1 MIMGIEKQT
10 REKRSLI
17 DIAKQVM
24 IEKKQAMSF
33 SQLYS
38 EVTQIKGLN
47 EMEKRSRMSQ
57 FYTDLNADGVFVFND
72 NNQWILKRWG
82 KNV

>member
-24 IEKKQAMSF
+24 FEKKQAMSF

-38 EVTQIKGLN
+38 EVTQIKGLD
-47 EMEKRSRMSQ
+47 ETEKRARMSQ
-57 FYTDLNADGVFVFND
+57 FYTDLNADGVFVFN
-72 NNQWILKRWG
+72 NNQWILKRWRR
-82 KNV
+82 NV

>member
-1 MIMGIEKQT
+1 MIMGIEKQA

-72 NNQWILKRWG
+72 NNQWILKRWRR
-82 KNV
+82 NV

>member
-38 EVTQIKGLN
+38 EVTQIKGLD
-47 EMEKRSRMSQ
+47 ETEKRARMSQ
-57 FYTDLNADGVFVFND
+57 FYTDLNADGVFVFN
-72 NNQWILKRWG
+72 NNQWILKRWRR
-82 KNV
+82 NV